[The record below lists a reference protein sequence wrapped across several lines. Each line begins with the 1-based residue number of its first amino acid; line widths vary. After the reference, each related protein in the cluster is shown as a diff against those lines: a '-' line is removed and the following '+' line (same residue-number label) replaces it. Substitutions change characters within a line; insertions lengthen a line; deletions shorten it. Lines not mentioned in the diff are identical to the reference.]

1 MSFWKKLMG
10 RSRVRAEHRLEEA
23 QFETPAERRFAA
35 EGVDGVAADEVVE
48 EQLGGVDPNRLV
60 DDEFKP

>member
-1 MSFWKKLMG
+1 MSFWKKLVG
-10 RSRVRAEHRLEEA
+10 RRDAAAARRAERV
-23 QFETPAERRFAA
+23 QTETASERRFAA
-35 EGVDGVAADEVVE
+35 EGVEGRAADELVE